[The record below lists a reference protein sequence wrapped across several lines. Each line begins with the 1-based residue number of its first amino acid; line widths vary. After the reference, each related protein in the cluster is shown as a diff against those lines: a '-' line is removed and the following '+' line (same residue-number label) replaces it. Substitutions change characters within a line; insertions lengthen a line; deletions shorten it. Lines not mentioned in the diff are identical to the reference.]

1 MERFEEVKAY
11 DEIDAKLGFERFE
24 SARAEGEERDGWLVN
39 MHQVRLGQYGSLAE
53 ALMGSDADGMWD

>member
-1 MERFEEVKAY
+1 MERFEEVKVW

-39 MHQVRLGQYGSLAE
+39 MHQVGTDT
-53 ALMGSDADGMWD
+53 SDGCCQVIDG